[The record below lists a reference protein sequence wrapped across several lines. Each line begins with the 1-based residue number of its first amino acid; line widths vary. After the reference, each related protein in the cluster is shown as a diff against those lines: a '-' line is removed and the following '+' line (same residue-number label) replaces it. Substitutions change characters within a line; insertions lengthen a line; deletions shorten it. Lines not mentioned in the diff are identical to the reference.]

1 LNKVESEQGVGK
13 QRGAAS
19 GEQPSERPGL
29 MADQAELLGD
39 LSEGR
44 LNSIAQ
50 DSDRSTGSS
59 REVLALGP
67 GGRKHHLDPVLP
79 VLLGPRLAPKP
90 SIEQQPI
97 QDRPT
102 TRSSATARSS
112 TAAGT
117 MPHERTSRLSRSV
130 RMANRKP

>member
-1 LNKVESEQGVGK
+1 
-13 QRGAAS
+13 
-19 GEQPSERPGL
+19 
-29 MADQAELLGD
+29 LLGD
-39 LSEGR
+39 LPEGR

-97 QDRPT
+97 QDRPHHQVIGH
-102 TRSSATARSS
+102 RSFIDGCRDDA
-112 TAAGT
+112 
-117 MPHERTSRLSRSV
+117 P
-130 RMANRKP
+130 